1 MASKKQKKGKQVG
14 KPYDDAFRAMYKRC
28 QRLLLLLLNEAFGT
42 NYSGDENVR
51 FLPNETFRWREGDK
65 KAKELVE
72 RISDSLFDVTDHQGN
87 VRRFQVE
94 CQSKND
100 NNMAVRIMEYSL
112 SFAFETGIAA
122 KAKYTAQIHN
132 TAVLYLRSSATTP
145 NSYEMEIVAPNQQ
158 SIRWKVPTVKVSDYT
173 LDDLFSKRLYFLLP
187 FFIFNFEGRLKKM
200 ETDPKERQVL
210 TNMLETLK
218 GKILELEK
226 TEELSTLDVDA
237 IWDSSLLVA
246 RNVVRNYENLGKEVQ
261 NIMAGKDYRTRS
273 MVAYDT
279 GLLRGH
285 ERGIKEGIK
294 EGRLTAVAKRLTRL
308 FKSNRPIDAQEIAD
322 IAYDNDLSEEKVRLI
337 AKENGISLS

>member
-1 MASKKQKKGKQVG
+1 MPKKKKKQVG

-72 RISDSLFDVTDHQGN
+72 RISDSLFDVTDLQGN

-145 NSYEMEIVAPNQQ
+145 NSYEMEVVAPNQQ

-173 LDDLFSKRLYFLLP
+173 LDDLFSKKLYFLLP
-187 FFIFNFEGRLKKM
+187 FYIFNFEKRLEKM
-200 ETDPKERQVL
+200 EADPNERLVL

-226 TEELSTLDVDA
+226 DGKLSTLDVNA
-237 IWDSSLLVA
+237 IWDNCLNVA
-246 RNVVRNYENLGKEVQ
+246 KNLVRNYKKLGEEVQ
-261 NIMAGKDYRTRS
+261 NIMAGKDYRTRT
-273 MVAYDT
+273 MVAYDK
-279 GLLRGH
+279 
-285 ERGIKEGIK
+285 GISVGRE
-294 EGRLTAVAKRLTRL
+294 EGRLTAVVKRLTRL
-308 FKSNRPIDAQEIAD
+308 LKNNRPIDDQEIAD

>member
-1 MASKKQKKGKQVG
+1 MAKKNKKGKQVG

-72 RISDSLFDVTDHQGN
+72 RISDSLFDVIDHNGN

-145 NSYEMEIVAPNQQ
+145 SFYEMEVVAPTKE
-158 SIRWKVPTVKVSDYT
+158 SIRWTVPTVKVADYT
-173 LDDLFSKRLYFLLP
+173 LDDLFSKKLYFLLP
-187 FFIFNFEGRLKKM
+187 FYIFNFEKQLKKM
-200 ETDPKERQVL
+200 EADPKERQVL
-210 TNMLETLK
+210 INMLENLK
-218 GKILELEK
+218 VNILELEK
-226 TEELSTLDVDA
+226 DGKLSTLDVDA

-261 NIMAGKDYRTRS
+261 NIMAGRDYRTRS

-285 ERGIKEGIK
+285 ERGIKEGREK
-294 EGRLTAVAKRLTRL
+294 GRLTAVAKRLTRL
-308 FKSNRPIDAQEIAD
+308 FKNNRPIDDQEIAD